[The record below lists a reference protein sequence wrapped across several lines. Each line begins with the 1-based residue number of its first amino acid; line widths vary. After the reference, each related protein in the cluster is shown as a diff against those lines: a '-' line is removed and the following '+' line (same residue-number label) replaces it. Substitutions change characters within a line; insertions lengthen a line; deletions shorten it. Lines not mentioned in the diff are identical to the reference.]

1 MPSSINGAAQAPI
14 EGVSF
19 AATFDN
25 PKALLPR
32 EAQYFEMLGSRSIQ
46 LDGWR
51 AHVGAPNW
59 PSGEPT
65 TAEYMDKAPWMLFN
79 LNDDFS
85 AADDVA
91 AKYPAKLEQLK
102 QLWVMQASKDKVFP
116 VDSSLQL
123 RLINPRPQMS
133 APRTRYV
140 YYPGTGEVDA
150 STPANVPNRSP
161 TITADVQTAK
171 DRARGGLIANC
182 GTVAGNS

>member
-1 MPSSINGAAQAPI
+1 MPTVLDVLKLKMPSSINGVAQAPI
-14 EGVSF
+14 EGISF
-19 AATFDN
+19 AKTFDD

-79 LNDDFS
+79 LNEDFS
-85 AADDVA
+85 EADDVA

-102 QLWVMQASKDKVFP
+102 QLWFMQASKYKVFP
-116 VDSSLQL
+116 VDSSLTM
-123 RLINPRPQMS
+123 RLITPRPQMS
-133 APRTRYV
+133 APRTKYV
-140 YYPGTGEVDA
+140 YYPG
-150 STPANVPNRSP
+150 
-161 TITADVQTAK
+161 
-171 DRARGGLIANC
+171 DR
-182 GTVAGNS
+182 